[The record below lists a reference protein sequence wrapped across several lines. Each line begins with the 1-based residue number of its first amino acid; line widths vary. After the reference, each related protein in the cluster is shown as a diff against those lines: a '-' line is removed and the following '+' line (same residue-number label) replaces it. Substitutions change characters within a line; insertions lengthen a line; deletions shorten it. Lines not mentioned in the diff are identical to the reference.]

1 MPMSDRIILASKSDI
16 RQMLLQNAGVVFDTA
31 VARIDEATIRESMQA
46 NGARP
51 RDVADAL
58 AEFKAQKVA
67 MKEAEAL
74 VIGCDQVLDFDGRIL
89 AKPVD
94 QADARE
100 QLQALRGQEHRLFS
114 AAVIYH
120 QGKPVWRHVG
130 EVRLQM
136 RDFSDA
142 YLDSYLLRNWDSIR
156 HSVGGYKLEEEGA
169 RQFAKITGDYFVVLG
184 LPLLELLSYLSTR
197 GVLET

>member
-1 MPMSDRIILASKSDI
+1 MSDRIILASQSDM
-16 RQMLLQNAGVVFDTA
+16 RQTLLRNAGVVFDTA

-46 NGARP
+46 DGARP

-58 AEFKAQKVA
+58 AEFKVQKVA
-67 MKEAEAL
+67 MKETEAL

-130 EVRLQM
+130 EVSLQM

-142 YLDSYLLRNWDSIR
+142 YLDSYLLRNWNSIR

-169 RQFAKITGDYFVVLG
+169 RLFAKITGDYFVVLG

>member
-1 MPMSDRIILASKSDI
+1 MSDRIILASQSDI
-16 RQMLLQNAGVVFDTA
+16 RQTLLRNAGVVFDTA
-31 VARIDEATIRESMQA
+31 IARIDEATIRESMQA
-46 NGARP
+46 DGARP

-67 MKEAEAL
+67 MKETEAL

-89 AKPVD
+89 AKPMD

-120 QGKPVWRHVG
+120 HGKPVWRHVG
-130 EVRLQM
+130 AVCLQM
-136 RDFSDA
+136 RDFSHA

-169 RQFAKITGDYFVVLG
+169 RLFAKITGDYFVVLG

>member
-1 MPMSDRIILASKSDI
+1 MSDRIILASKSDI
-16 RQMLLQNAGVVFDTA
+16 RQTLLRNAGVVFDTA
-31 VARIDEATIRESMQA
+31 IARIDEATIRESMQA
-46 NGARP
+46 DGARP

-94 QADARE
+94 LADARE

-120 QGKPVWRHVG
+120 HGKPVWRHVG
-130 EVRLQM
+130 EVRLEM

-169 RQFAKITGDYFVVLG
+169 RLFAKITGDYFVVLG

>member
-1 MPMSDRIILASKSDI
+1 MSDRIILASQSDI
-16 RQMLLQNAGVVFDTA
+16 RQTLLRNAGVVFDTA
-31 VARIDEATIRESMQA
+31 VARIDEVMIRDSMQA
-46 NGARP
+46 DGARP

-58 AEFKAQKVA
+58 ADFKAQKVA
-67 MKEAEAL
+67 MKEVEAL

-100 QLQALRGQEHRLFS
+100 QLQALRGKEHRLFS

-120 QGKPVWRHVG
+120 HGKPVWRHVG

-169 RQFAKITGDYFVVLG
+169 RLFAKITGDYFVVLG

>member
-1 MPMSDRIILASKSDI
+1 MSDRIILASQSKI
-16 RQMLLQNAGVVFDTA
+16 RQALLRRAGVVFETA
-31 VARIDEATIRESMQA
+31 NARIDEVTILNSMQA
-46 NGARP
+46 EGARP
-51 RDVADAL
+51 RDIADAL
-58 AEFKAQKVA
+58 AEFKARKVA
-67 MKEAEAL
+67 MKDNGAL

-89 AKPVD
+89 SKPVD
-94 QADARE
+94 QANARE
-100 QLQALRGQEHRLFS
+100 QLRVLRGHEHRLFS

-120 QGKPVWRHVG
+120 RGKPVWRHMG

-142 YLDSYLLRNWDSIR
+142 YLESYLLRNWHSIR

-169 RQFAKITGDYFVVLG
+169 RLFAKITGDYFVVLG

>member
-1 MPMSDRIILASKSDI
+1 MSDRIILASKSDI
-16 RQMLLQNAGVVFDTA
+16 RQTLLRNAGVVFDTA

-46 NGARP
+46 DGARP

-67 MKEAEAL
+67 MKEPEAL

-114 AAVIYH
+114 AVVIYH
-120 QGKPVWRHVG
+120 QGNPVWRHVG
-130 EVRLQM
+130 EVRLQT
-136 RDFSDA
+136 RVFSDA

-169 RQFAKITGDYFVVLG
+169 RLFAKITGDYFVVLG